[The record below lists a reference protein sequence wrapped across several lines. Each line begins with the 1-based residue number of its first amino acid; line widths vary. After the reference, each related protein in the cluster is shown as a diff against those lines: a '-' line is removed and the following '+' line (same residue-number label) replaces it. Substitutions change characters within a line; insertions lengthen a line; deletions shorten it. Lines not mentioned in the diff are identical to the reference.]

1 MAPIRRLVLDVL
13 KPSEAPTV
21 SFAREV
27 TGLDGVDAA
36 AAHLVETDREVQNIV
51 LVVEGSDVDYDG
63 VVERVENLGGTL
75 HSVDEVVC
83 GEHLPERYEGG
94 QSDATWLR

>member
-13 KPSEAPTV
+13 KPSEVATV

-27 TGLDGVDAA
+27 TGLDGVDAT